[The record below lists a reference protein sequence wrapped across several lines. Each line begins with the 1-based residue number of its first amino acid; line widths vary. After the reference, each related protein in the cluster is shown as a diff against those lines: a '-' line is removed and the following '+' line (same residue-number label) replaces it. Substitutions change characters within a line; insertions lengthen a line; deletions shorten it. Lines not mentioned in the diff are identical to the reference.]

1 MRHRNKGRK
10 LGMDS
15 SERTAMIRNMV
26 TSVLANEHVH
36 TTEARAKEVRRFVEK
51 VITLAKRAPSV
62 DGLEGEELARAK
74 AVRVA
79 KIRLAR
85 NYVRDRDVLKRL
97 FEDVAARFA
106 ARSGGYTRVV
116 KTSRRPGDNASMAYL
131 MLLPAAAA
139 EATEPVAAATEASA
153 E

>member
-26 TSVLANEHVH
+26 TSVLANERVH
-36 TTEARAKEVRRFVEK
+36 TTEARAKEVRHFVEK

-62 DGLEGEELARAK
+62 AGLEGDQLAQAK
-74 AVRVA
+74 AARVA

-97 FEDVAARFA
+97 FEEVAVRFSARA
-106 ARSGGYTRVV
+106 GGYTRVI
-116 KTSRRPGDNASMAYL
+116 KTTRRPGDNASMAYL
-131 MLLPAAAA
+131 MLMPAGGATAESSSASEVAA
-139 EATEPVAAATEASA
+139 E
-153 E
+153 